1 MYYKYQ
7 QNNSGGDYI
16 QNEDVDEVVIIEAS
30 SAEEANSIAES
41 VGIYFDG
48 CATDTDC
55 ACCGDRWYRT
65 YEDDGLEDLEV
76 FLQNFQGKL
85 YIYTEKG
92 KTKASLTLTF
102 HTKPKKQKPL
112 EEEHVSEPTVSVV
125 PALTQSQLEAARV
138 YNALINAVSLPAI
151 FGKESIA
158 IVLSTLKADLART
171 FDRDEE
177 DERRIMEAFV
187 EYLEKL
193 KK

>member
-1 MYYKYQ
+1 
-7 QNNSGGDYI
+7 
-16 QNEDVDEVVIIEAS
+16 
-30 SAEEANSIAES
+30 
-41 VGIYFDG
+41 
-48 CATDTDC
+48 
-55 ACCGDRWYRT
+55 
-65 YEDDGLEDLEV
+65 
-76 FLQNFQGKL
+76 
-85 YIYTEKG
+85 
-92 KTKASLTLTF
+92 
-102 HTKPKKQKPL
+102 
-112 EEEHVSEPTVSVV
+112 VSVV